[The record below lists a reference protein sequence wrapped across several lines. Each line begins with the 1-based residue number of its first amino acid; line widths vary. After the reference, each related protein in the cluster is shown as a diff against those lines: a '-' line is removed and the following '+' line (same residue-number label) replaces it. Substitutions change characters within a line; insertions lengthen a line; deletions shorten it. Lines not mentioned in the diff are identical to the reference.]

1 MSWYKVGTVSV
12 TPGSN
17 AVIGTGT
24 SFIANSRVG
33 DAFRGP
39 DGGWYEVTNIASNT
53 ALSISPGY
61 QGAADASGTYALA
74 PMQGYVKESAD
85 ALRAATQVIAS
96 GVADMEQQVATAT
109 EAAQSAAQSKA
120 GATEQAGIATSAA
133 GVSTENKNAAQLAA
147 EQSQSSAQVSGT
159 AADRSEDARD
169 SIVQSEQAAAASAE
183 AAEQSAAQAEQVTIG
198 KADKGDNNDITSL
211 LALSSD
217 GFDKIRLGLSPV
229 VGATATA
236 AGKKGLVPAP
246 GIADRD
252 KFLKGDGTYG
262 EVGGG
267 LPVGAMTQWKFSRAT
282 IPGGQLALDGQIVTN
297 GRALYPELWALL
309 QPFCVTDAVWLAAP
323 YTSRGL
329 PSSGNGSTDFR
340 LPDDNGKHPDG
351 LTIAAMVFRGDGK
364 NSAGTPGLHQAD
376 QMQGFRVA
384 VPFHA
389 FPGAAAQD
397 SFGKVPASEVD
408 GTGTSEYGAGN
419 TAVTNGYKRSSKAV
433 NDGVNGVPRTGTET
447 RSASTTGIWCIVA
460 AKTAVNAGTVDVP
473 ALATAVATQGAQ
485 IQSVDSLIATTFVYP
500 NGGSAATPA
509 NVAAG
514 ARYIVS
520 NPYPGFQVICEAQIF
535 YNNTWGTTGYAGNIG
550 SGSTALGTFA
560 SQTNNGDIVTQV
572 CQSGTMFGLS
582 AVTGGSHG
590 STTNSAVG
598 TMPCRV
604 KVTKTRLPL

>member
-61 QGAADASGTYALA
+61 QGAADASGGYALA

-96 GVADMEQQVATAT
+96 GVTDMEQQVATAT

-120 GATEQAGIATSAA
+120 GATEQAGIATAAA
-133 GVSTENKNAAQLAA
+133 GVSTDNKNAAQLAA
-147 EQSQSSAQVSGT
+147 EQSQSSALASGA

-169 SIVQSEQAAAASAE
+169 SIIQSEQAAAASAE

-309 QPFCVTDAVWLAAP
+309 QPFCVTDSVWLAAP

-329 PSSGNGSTDFR
+329 PSLGNGTTDFR

-351 LTIAAMVFRGDGK
+351 NTIAAMVFRGDGK

-376 QMQGFRVA
+376 QMQDFDLA
-384 VPFHA
+384 L
-389 FPGAAAQD
+389 AA
-397 SFGKVPASEVD
+397 SN
-408 GTGTSEYGAGN
+408 GTSGAGLDGSTGIAGWN
-419 TAVTNGYKRSSKAV
+419 NGLRDYFVNKLDSAPLVKKVSKGTNGS
-433 NDGVNGVPRTGTET
+433 PRFGAET
-447 RSASTTGIWCIVA
+447 RAANTTGIWCIVA
-460 AKTAVNAGTVDVP
+460 AKTAVSAGTVDVP
-473 ALATAVATQGAQ
+473 ALATAVSNQGSAIAILQSTKLEVTAVGGNDTNGWRKYSDGTLEQWGTVTVTNVATGTLFSFNTPFVTAVQCFLTEGQIGTRSGA
-485 IQSVDSLIATTFVYP
+485 AEAN
-500 NGGSAATPA
+500 NGGRPESLTQF
-509 NVAAG
+509 
-514 ARYIVS
+514 RITS
-520 NPYPGFQVICEAQIF
+520 
-535 YNNTWGTTGYAGNIG
+535 GY
-550 SGSTALGTFA
+550 S
-560 SQTNNGDIVTQV
+560 VTLNFNWYAK
-572 CQSGTMFGLS
+572 G
-582 AVTGGSHG
+582 
-590 STTNSAVG
+590 
-598 TMPCRV
+598 
-604 KVTKTRLPL
+604 K

>member
-53 ALSISPGY
+53 ALSVSPGY
-61 QGAADASGTYALA
+61 QGAADASGGYALA
-74 PMQGYVKESAD
+74 PMQGYVKDSAD

-96 GVADMEQQVATAT
+96 GVTDMEQQVATAT

-351 LTIAAMVFRGDGK
+351 NTIAAMVFRGDGK
-364 NSAGTPGLHQAD
+364 NSAGMPGLHQAD
-376 QMQGFRVA
+376 QVQDFDI
-384 VPFHA
+384 
-389 FPGAAAQD
+389 AAA
-397 SFGKVPASEVD
+397 SSNGVTPNGLSGSTGFAGWSNGFAGFVVD
-408 GTGTSEYGAGN
+408 RSAGN
-419 TAVTNGYKRSSKAV
+419 PLLSQVAKGTNGT
-433 NDGVNGVPRTGTET
+433 PRRGTET
-447 RSASTTGIWCIVA
+447 RSANTTGVWCIVA
-460 AKTAVNAGTVDVP
+460 AKTAVNPGTVDVTV
-473 ALATAVATQGAQ
+473 LATTVNNQGLQIAALQSAQ
-485 IQSVDSLIATTFVYP
+485 TLPANQVIAGGTFTTAAPPFLSNANNVTSVTRISAGTYDVILSKTLKAGFRVVGITGGRSGASYSDIFSVDWTVTGL
-500 NGGSAATPA
+500 A
-509 NVAAG
+509 NTNRV
-514 ARYIVS
+514 RIIIS
-520 NPYPGFQVICEAQIF
+520 
-535 YNNTWGTTGYAGNIG
+535 
-550 SGSTALGTFA
+550 LGTA
-560 SQTNNGDIVTQV
+560 ISDPNNGPSQFSIIGEWV
-572 CQSGTMFGLS
+572 
-582 AVTGGSHG
+582 
-590 STTNSAVG
+590 
-598 TMPCRV
+598 
-604 KVTKTRLPL
+604 

>member
-96 GVADMEQQVATAT
+96 GVTDMEQQVATAT

-120 GATEQAGIATSAA
+120 GATEQAGIASAAA

-323 YTSRGL
+323 YISRGL
-329 PSSGNGSTDFR
+329 PSSGNGTTDFR

-376 QMQGFRVA
+376 QLQGFTMGWGAFKLTSHSTGYTNPGVSSATLRNAYTSSAPDATLPPCTLVADANGTPRV
-384 VPFHA
+384 
-389 FPGAAAQD
+389 G
-397 SFGKVPASEVD
+397 S
-408 GTGTSEYGAGN
+408 
-419 TAVTNGYKRSSKAV
+419 
-433 NDGVNGVPRTGTET
+433 ET
-447 RSASTTGIWCIVA
+447 RGASTTGIWCIVA
-460 AKTAVNAGTVDVP
+460 AKTAVNAGTVDVH
-473 ALATAVATQGAQ
+473 ALATSVATQGAQ